1 MEPSGSIM
9 GSIMPSL
16 SIKDV
21 PEPLLAAIRQRA
33 ARNHRSLQGELM
45 ALLEAAAGAPETMAT
60 RPSGKSAAETTRGF
74 AEAAAE
80 FRRRFP
86 ARADGKS
93 ESSVEFIREMRDTHY
108 GEAWV
113 MARIKDGH
121 WPPQPGDSEPLSDI
135 APTHSP
141 KTKRRSGK
149 S

>member
-1 MEPSGSIM
+1 MV
-9 GSIMPSL
+9 SIMPSL

-21 PEPLLAAIRQRA
+21 PEPLLAAIRRRA

-45 ALLEAAAGAPETMAT
+45 ALLEAAAGAPETTTA
-60 RPSGKSAAETTRGF
+60 RPSGKAAAEATRSF

-80 FRRRFP
+80 FRSRFP
-86 ARADGKS
+86 ARPAGKS
-93 ESSVEFIREMRDTHY
+93 GSSAEFIREMRDTHY

-121 WPPQPGDSEPLSDI
+121 WPPQPGDSEPLPGI
-135 APTHSP
+135 GPTHPP
-141 KTKRRSGK
+141 KAKKRGGK

>member
-1 MEPSGSIM
+1 ME
-9 GSIMPSL
+9 SIMPSL

-21 PEPLLAAIRQRA
+21 PESLLVAIRQRA

-45 ALLEAAAGAPETMAT
+45 ALLEAAAGAPETAAV
-60 RPSGKSAAETTRGF
+60 RPSGKAAAETTRSF

-86 ARADGKS
+86 ARAAGKAG
-93 ESSVEFIREMRDTHY
+93 SSVDIIREMRDTHY

-121 WPPQPGDSEPLSDI
+121 WPPQPGDSEPLPGI
-135 APTHSP
+135 LPTPRP
-141 KTKRRSGK
+141 KAKKGGGRS
-149 S
+149 